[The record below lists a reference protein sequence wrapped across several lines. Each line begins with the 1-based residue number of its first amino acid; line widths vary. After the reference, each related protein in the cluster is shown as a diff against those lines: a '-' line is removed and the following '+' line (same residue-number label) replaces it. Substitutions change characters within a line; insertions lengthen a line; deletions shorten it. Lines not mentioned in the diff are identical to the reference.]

1 MLAVL
6 VRSRA
11 ESMSRSW
18 MVLILRVTAVD
29 RSRFGGGWGAFRG
42 FLIMGGT
49 DDGIDTEGVY

>member
-1 MLAVL
+1 MLFRSGTIPTTP
-6 VRSRA
+6 VRR
-11 ESMSRSW
+11 RIH
-18 MVLILRVTAVD
+18 LD